1 MRKGTPGAV
10 TAAIIRG
17 LGWSALT
24 PNGVAL
30 GIYSRPR

>member
-1 MRKGTPGAV
+1 MREGTPGAV
-10 TAAIIRG
+10 TEAILRG

-24 PNGVAL
+24 PNGGAF

>member
-10 TAAIIRG
+10 TDAIIRG
-17 LGWSALT
+17 LGGSALT
-24 PNGVAL
+24 PNGGAF